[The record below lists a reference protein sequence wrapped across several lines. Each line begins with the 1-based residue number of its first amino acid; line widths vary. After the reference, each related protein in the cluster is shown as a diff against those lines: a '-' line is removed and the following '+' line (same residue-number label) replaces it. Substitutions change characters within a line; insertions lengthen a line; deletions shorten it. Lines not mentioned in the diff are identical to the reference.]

1 MAAGK
6 LGDEKQ
12 ELPEHELVDAKNR
25 GDLRK
30 VTAKVFEIFCIT
42 KQTFKKNTKT
52 WSNKTDGKLIMET
65 VLEDTGMLANFW
77 KAVLEDTGM
86 LANFS
91 KLKSNTNYADNEI
104 TKIWKTSFICT

>member
-1 MAAGK
+1 
-6 LGDEKQ
+6 
-12 ELPEHELVDAKNR
+12 
-25 GDLRK
+25 
-30 VTAKVFEIFCIT
+30 
-42 KQTFKKNTKT
+42 
-52 WSNKTDGKLIMET
+52 MEAVLEDT
-65 VLEDTGMLANFW
+65 GMLANFSKAVLEDTGMLANFW